1 MASKK
6 KPKKMSRKKEMTIPG
21 AGKGGYYVYLNKCL
35 LPVTPG
41 KIEMKINN
49 SNKTIKLIND
59 GEIKILKT
67 PGLTDIDFECE
78 IPQQQYPYA
87 VYKNKFK
94 KASYF
99 LNYFEKLKKDKKPF
113 QFIVCR
119 RFPNGKK
126 LFYTNLKVSLEE
138 YRITEDAGN
147 GFDLKV
153 KISLK
158 QWRNYGTKQ
167 VKLKIKVNKPQPV
180 VKEEPIRETVNSPE
194 PVQNQTYT
202 VQKGDCLWNIA
213 KKFYNNGSLYTVI
226 YEANKGVIGGNP
238 NLIYPGQVLTIPPV

>member
-1 MASKK
+1 
-6 KPKKMSRKKEMTIPG
+6 
-21 AGKGGYYVYLNKCL
+21 
-35 LPVTPG
+35 
-41 KIEMKINN
+41 MKINN

-59 GEIKILKT
+59 GEINILKT

-87 VYKNKFK
+87 VYKNKFQ

-99 LNYFEKLKKDKKPF
+99 LNYFEKLKKNKKPF

-147 GFDLKV
+147 GFDESHV
-153 KISLK
+153 AISLVLYSAERDTIYL
-158 QWRNYGTKQ
+158 W
-167 VKLKIKVNKPQPV
+167 KIYRGVFFEIRGKCSTFM
-180 VKEEPIRETVNSPE
+180 PIM
-194 PVQNQTYT
+194 
-202 VQKGDCLWNIA
+202 KI
-213 KKFYNNGSLYTVI
+213 
-226 YEANKGVIGGNP
+226 
-238 NLIYPGQVLTIPPV
+238 

>member
-59 GEIKILKT
+59 GEINILKT

-113 QFIVCR
+113 Q
-119 RFPNGKK
+119 
-126 LFYTNLKVSLEE
+126 YSMQ
-138 YRITEDAGN
+138 
-147 GFDLKV
+147 
-153 KISLK
+153 KISK
-158 QWRNYGTKQ
+158 W
-167 VKLKIKVNKPQPV
+167 
-180 VKEEPIRETVNSPE
+180 
-194 PVQNQTYT
+194 
-202 VQKGDCLWNIA
+202 
-213 KKFYNNGSLYTVI
+213 KKTLLYKSESILRRVSYHRGCRKWI
-226 YEANKGVIGGNP
+226 
-238 NLIYPGQVLTIPPV
+238 

>member
-59 GEIKILKT
+59 GEINILKT

-87 VYKNKFK
+87 VYKNKFQ

-99 LNYFEKLKKDKKPF
+99 LNYFEKLKKNKKYY
-113 QFIVCR
+113 VR
-119 RFPNGKK
+119 VRS
-126 LFYTNLKVSLEE
+126 YKV
-138 YRITEDAGN
+138 T
-147 GFDLKV
+147 
-153 KISLK
+153 
-158 QWRNYGTKQ
+158 
-167 VKLKIKVNKPQPV
+167 KVNNKSKNV
-180 VKEEPIRETVNSPE
+180 YSA
-194 PVQNQTYT
+194 
-202 VQKGDCLWNIA
+202 WSA
-213 KKFYNNGSLYTVI
+213 KKALKT
-226 YEANKGVIGGNP
+226 KKK
-238 NLIYPGQVLTIPPV
+238 